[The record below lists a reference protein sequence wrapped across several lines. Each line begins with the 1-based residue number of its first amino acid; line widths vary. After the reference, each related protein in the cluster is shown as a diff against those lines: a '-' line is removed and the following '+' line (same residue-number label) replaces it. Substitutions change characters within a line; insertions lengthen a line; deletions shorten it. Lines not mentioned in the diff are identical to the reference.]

1 VTTAFSYTAVDRS
14 GRKHR
19 GREAAATGLA
29 LSQELETRGLLV
41 LELEPAAPESPQ
53 LKTGFGLSRRRD
65 VLEVTRALAA
75 LLPAGLPLAR
85 ALDASSN
92 LAQGE
97 VAGALESV
105 RTKVVRGQPLAA
117 ALAEHPRLFS
127 PLYVGLV
134 RAGERSGDLAG
145 AFRRLAAQ
153 LERDEALRA
162 KLLSASL
169 YPLLLA
175 SAGGVAVLILLFFV
189 LPRFVELLQG
199 TGATLP
205 ASTAALLGLSTAF
218 RHYWF
223 VVALVPV
230 AATLLLI
237 WSRITDEGRRA
248 LSGLLLRLPLVG
260 TLRRQALAARLA
272 RLVAVLL
279 GGGAPLVSALDDS
292 LECLDDPLARDEV
305 VRIRTRVREGAAL
318 RSALADGALFPPVLT
333 QLVAVGEESGR
344 LQEFVL
350 KAADIL
356 EERTER
362 AVQRLVAL
370 AEPAMIVTFGGI
382 VGFVAL
388 SLLQA
393 IYSVNAGSFR

>member
-1 VTTAFSYTAVDRS
+1 VATAFSYTAVDRT
-14 GRKHR
+14 GRKLR

-29 LSQELETRGLLV
+29 LTQQLETRGLLV
-41 LELEPAAPESPQ
+41 LRLTPAEQATAA
-53 LKTGFGLSRRRD
+53 KTGFGPARRRE
-65 VLEVTRALAA
+65 VLEITRALAA

-105 RTKVVRGQPLAA
+105 QSNVERGQSLAA
-117 ALAEHPRLFS
+117 SLAEHPRLFS
-127 PLYVGLV
+127 PLYLGLV

-145 AFRRLAAQ
+145 AFRRLAIQ
-153 LERDEALRA
+153 LEREEALRA

-175 SAGGVAVLILLFFV
+175 SAGGGAVLILLFFV

-205 ASTAALLGLSTAF
+205 ATTAALLGLSSLF
-218 RHYWF
+218 QRYWF
-223 VVALVPV
+223 VVAALPVMAALVLV
-230 AATLLLI
+230 
-237 WSRITDEGRRA
+237 WSRTTDEGRRA
-248 LSGLLLRLPLVG
+248 LSALLLRLPVAG
-260 TLRRQALAARLA
+260 TLRRQALAARFA

-305 VRIRTRVREGAAL
+305 ARIRARVREGAAL
-318 RSALADGALFPPVLT
+318 RSALGEGDLFPPVFT

-344 LQEFVL
+344 LQDFVL

-356 EERTER
+356 EERAER
-362 AVQRLVAL
+362 SVQRLVAL
-370 AEPAMIVTFGGI
+370 AEPAMILIFGGI

>member
-1 VTTAFSYTAVDRS
+1 MATAFSYTAVDRS
-14 GRKHR
+14 GRRHR

-29 LSQELETRGLLV
+29 LTQQLETRGLLV
-41 LELEPAAPESPQ
+41 LDLEPAQESGASRA
-53 LKTGFGLSRRRD
+53 GFGPVRRRE
-65 VLEVTRALAA
+65 VLEITRALAA

-92 LAQGE
+92 LAQGH
-97 VAGALESV
+97 VAAALDSV
-105 RTKVVRGQPLAA
+105 QSKVERGQSLAA
-117 ALAEHPRLFS
+117 SLAEHPRLFS
-127 PLYVGLV
+127 PLYLGLV

-145 AFRRLAAQ
+145 AFRRLSIQ
-153 LERDEALRA
+153 LEREEELHA

-189 LPRFVELLQG
+189 LPRFVELLHG
-199 TGATLP
+199 TGAVLP
-205 ASTAALLGLSTAF
+205 ATTSALLGLASLF
-218 RHYWF
+218 RQYWL
-223 VVALVPV
+223 AV
-230 AATLLLI
+230 AALPVMAALLLF
-237 WSRITDEGRRA
+237 WSRTTDEGRRA
-248 LSGLLLRLPLVG
+248 LSSLFLRLPVAG
-260 TLRRQALAARLA
+260 GLRRQALAARFA

-305 VRIRTRVREGAAL
+305 ARIRTRVREGAAL
-318 RSALADGALFPPVLT
+318 RSALGEGDLFPPVLT

-356 EERTER
+356 EERAER
-362 AVQRLVAL
+362 SMQRLVAL
-370 AEPAMIVTFGGI
+370 AEPAMILIFGGI

>member
-1 VTTAFSYTAVDRS
+1 VTTAFSYTAVDRT
-14 GRKHR
+14 GRRHR
-19 GREAAATGLA
+19 GHEAAATGLA
-29 LSQELETRGLLV
+29 LTEQLETRGLLV
-41 LELEPAAPESPQ
+41 LELEPAQESSAP
-53 LKTGFGLSRRRD
+53 KTGFGPARRRE

-97 VAGALESV
+97 VAAALESV
-105 RTKVVRGQPLAA
+105 RSKVERGQTLAA
-117 ALAEHPRLFS
+117 TLAEHPRLFS

-134 RAGERSGDLAG
+134 RAGERSGDLTG
-145 AFRRLAAQ
+145 AFRRLAIQ
-153 LERDEALRA
+153 LERDEQLRA

-175 SAGGVAVLILLFFV
+175 SAGGFAVLILLFFV

-199 TGATLP
+199 AGAALP
-205 ASTAALLGLSTAF
+205 ASTAALLGLSTMAQ
-218 RHYWF
+218 RYWM
-223 VVALVPV
+223 VLAALPV
-230 AATLLLI
+230 SAGLFLV
-237 WSRITDEGRRA
+237 WSRTTDEGRRVLA
-248 LSGLLLRLPLVG
+248 SLLLQWPVVG
-260 TLRRQALAARLA
+260 NLRRQALAARLA
-272 RLVAVLL
+272 RLMAVLL
-279 GGGAPLVSALDDS
+279 GGGAPLVNALDDA
-292 LECLDDPLARDEV
+292 LESLDDPLARDEV
-305 VRIRTRVREGAAL
+305 ARIRSRVREGAAL
-318 RSALADGALFPPVLT
+318 RSALAEGDLFPPVLT

-344 LQEFVL
+344 LQEFML

-356 EERTER
+356 EERAER

-370 AEPAMIVTFGGI
+370 AEPAMIVIFGGV